1 MNVENRILDSKVNL
15 SNPSAHLVK
24 CVNKFYENIY
34 LADFSNLKFILLG
47 SLNLIFILLNFQIV

>member
-24 CVNKFYENIY
+24 YVNNFMKIFIW
-34 LADFSNLKFILLG
+34 LIFSNLKFILLD